1 MIITM
6 VTEILWLATALAVFS
21 SVILFIL
28 NPLYAFWMET
38 KYHIDLESELYHK
51 VSEAVEMATEDGL
64 QISIKFL
71 IGEPEVEEDKHQEE
85 STK

>member
-28 NPLYAFWMET
+28 NPLYAFWIEN
-38 KYHIDLESELYHK
+38 KYNMDLESEIYQK
-51 VSEAVEMATEDGL
+51 VSEAIESAAEDGSI
-64 QISIKFL
+64 ISINII
-71 IGEPEVEEDKHQEE
+71 IGEPEVEEASKEKD
-85 STK
+85 